1 MRAEELYAQVKLWAG
16 KKQEIPDMLSL
27 MNLWYRDVLV
37 AKAANGS
44 NMVLFKEEKNE
55 LMRQAEAAS
64 YTQLELKLNAI
75 EQMKQRMNANVSLE
89 VALELL
95 FLSLK

>member
-1 MRAEELYAQVKLWAG
+1 MLKLVRRIGTMRAEERYAQVKLWAG

-44 NMVLFKEEKNE
+44 STVLFLIK
-55 LMRQAEAAS
+55 LSEA
-64 YTQLELKLNAI
+64 K
-75 EQMKQRMNANVSLE
+75 
-89 VALELL
+89 ALH
-95 FLSLK
+95 